1 VMQRFGYLDAH
12 GHPVTHFDTPEV
24 WR

>member
-1 VMQRFGYLDAH
+1 VMRHFGYLDDH
-12 GHPVTHFDTPEV
+12 GQPSTHFDTPEI